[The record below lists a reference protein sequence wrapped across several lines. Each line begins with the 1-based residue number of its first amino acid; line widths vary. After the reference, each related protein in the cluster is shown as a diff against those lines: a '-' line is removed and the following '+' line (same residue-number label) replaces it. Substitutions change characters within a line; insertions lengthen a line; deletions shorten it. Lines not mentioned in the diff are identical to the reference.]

1 MILLRNLLSAVMEK
15 KLVNF
20 TEIVLNT
27 NEYYVWGKFEK
38 QDRDD
43 CHGRPNSEYHTL
55 LNNNDTIL
63 TEEQIKAPHMKV
75 QH

>member
-1 MILLRNLLSAVMEK
+1 MIQ
-15 KLVNF
+15 VN
-20 TEIVLNT
+20 
-27 NEYYVWGKFEK
+27 VWENFEK

-43 CHGRPNSEYHTL
+43 GHGGPNSECHTL

>member
-1 MILLRNLLSAVMEK
+1 MIQIN
-15 KLVNF
+15 
-20 TEIVLNT
+20 
-27 NEYYVWGKFEK
+27 VWENFEK

-43 CHGRPNSEYHTL
+43 GHGGPNSECHTL